1 MKVSDYIAEF
11 IEEQNCRYIFG
22 YIGGA
27 ITHLVDSISKN
38 DKLVFIQV
46 YHEQTA
52 SFAAEGFSRGGESIG
67 VAMATS
73 GPGATNLITG
83 IADAFFD
90 SLPVVFITGQ
100 VNTYEYKYEKPVRQ
114 QGFQETD
121 IISIVKPVTK
131 YAVFVDNK
139 DDIRYE
145 LEKAY
150 FIAKSGRPGPVLI
163 DIPMDIQRAEIN
175 KDELRRYSPENL
187 AETEKDLN
195 LDLIQQYLNESKRP
209 VILSGGGV
217 LSGRAN
223 DSLYTFADKFK
234 IPVVV
239 SLMGKGSFPEDD
251 ELFVGMIGSYGNRC
265 ANIVLSNSDLVF
277 AVGTRLD
284 TRQTGTR
291 LDEFMRKGKII
302 HVDIDDF
309 EVLHNRVKRDYS
321 ISMDSKIF
329 FNSLI
334 KNINADNKKNSEW
347 IEYVHDIKN
356 QYNQKNE
363 IARNIE
369 VKTPYTVMDMLSRYS
384 DDSAAFCVDIGQ
396 NQMFSAQSLV
406 IKKNQNFYTS
416 GGMAPMGYAIPAAI
430 GVSFACNHSRS
441 VIAIAG
447 DGGFHMSTQSLMLL
461 SQYNLPIKVI
471 VLNNKSLGMI
481 VQFQDLYFNHNE
493 AATTRAG
500 GYFVP
505 DIKLMAD
512 SYSLEYVSITDS
524 TVGDTELWKN
534 ILSSNK
540 PMIVEVIIDSK
551 TTVSPKLEVNTPIED
566 LSPKISAEEMKK
578 IMIKDQS

>member
-1 MKVSDYIAEF
+1 MKVSDYIAKF

-38 DKLVFIQV
+38 DKLTFIQV

-52 SFAAEGFSRGGESIG
+52 SFAAEGFSRGCDSIG

-100 VNTYEYKYEKPVRQ
+100 VNTYEYKYNKPIRQ

-131 YAVFVDNK
+131 YAVFVDKKEN
-139 DDIRYE
+139 IRYE

-150 FIAKSGRPGPVLI
+150 SIAKSGRPGPVLI
-163 DIPMDIQRAEIN
+163 DIPMDIQRSEI
-175 KDELRRYSPENL
+175 D
-187 AETEKDLN
+187 AD
-195 LDLIQQYLNESKRP
+195 DLIQYKPEVKIDSAAKPDINIIQKYLNESKRP
-209 VILSGGGV
+209 IILSGGGV
-217 LSGRAN
+217 LSGKAN
-223 DSLYTFADKFK
+223 DSLYSFSKKFG

-251 ELFVGMIGSYGNRC
+251 DLFAGMIGSYGNRC

-291 LDEFMRKGKII
+291 IDEFMRKGKII
-302 HVDIDDF
+302 HVDIDEF
-309 EVLHNRVKRDYS
+309 EILHNRVERDYAV
-321 ISMDSKIF
+321 SMDSKLF
-329 FNSLI
+329 FDSLI
-334 KNINADNKKNSEW
+334 DNINENYNTSSDW
-347 IEYVHDIKN
+347 IEYVHDIKSR
-356 QYNQKNE
+356 YNQKKE
-363 IARNIE
+363 IELNVN
-369 VKTPYTVMDMLSRYS
+369 VKTPYKVMEMLSRYA
-384 DDSAAFCVDIGQ
+384 DDNAAFCVDIGQ
-396 NQMFSAQSLV
+396 NQMFAAQSLV
-406 IKKNQNFYTS
+406 IKKDQNFYTS

-430 GVSFACNHSRS
+430 GISFACNNTRS
-441 VIAIAG
+441 IIAIAG
-447 DGGFHMSTQSLMLL
+447 DGGFHISTQSLMLL
-461 SQYNLPIKVI
+461 SQYNLPVKVV

-493 AATTRAG
+493 AATTKRS

-505 DIKLMAD
+505 DIKLLSA
-512 SYSLEYVSITDS
+512 SYDIEYIAITDS
-524 TVGDTELWKN
+524 TVNDEELWKD
-534 ILSSNK
+534 ILLSKK
-540 PMIVEVIIDSK
+540 PMVIEVIIDSK
-551 TTVSPKLEVNTPIED
+551 TVVSPKLEVNTTLED
-566 LSPKISAEEMKK
+566 LSPKISAEEMGK
-578 IMIKDQS
+578 IMIKDKF

>member
-1 MKVSDYIAEF
+1 MKVSDYIAKF
-11 IEEQNCRYIFG
+11 IEDQNCRYIFG

-38 DKLVFIQV
+38 DKLTFIQV

-52 SFAAEGFSRGGESIG
+52 SFAAEGFSRAGDSVG
-67 VAMATS
+67 VAIATS

-90 SLPVVFITGQ
+90 SIPAVFITGQ
-100 VNTYEYKYEKPVRQ
+100 VNTYEYKYQKPVRQ

-121 IISIVKPVTK
+121 IISIVKPIVK
-131 YAVFVDNK
+131 YAVFVDKKEN
-139 DDIRYE
+139 IRYE

-150 FIAKSGRPGPVLI
+150 SIAKSGRPGPVLI
-163 DIPMDIQRAEIN
+163 DIPMDIQRADIIV
-175 KDELRRYSPENL
+175 DELLRYTPDEDKKI
-187 AETEKDLN
+187 ADE
-195 LDLIQQYLNESKRP
+195 LDLTLIQKYLNESKRP

-223 DSLYTFADKFK
+223 DSLYAFAEKFK

-251 ELFVGMIGSYGNRC
+251 DLFVGMIGSYGNRC

-291 LDEFMRKGKII
+291 LDEFMRKGRII
-302 HVDIDDF
+302 HVDIDSF
-309 EVLHNRVKRDYS
+309 EVMHNRLKRDYAV
-321 ISMDSKIF
+321 SMDSKKF
-329 FNSLI
+329 FDSLTNS
-334 KNINADNKKNSEW
+334 INSNDEKNSDW
-347 IEYVHDIKN
+347 IKYVHDIKS

-369 VKTPYTVMDMLSRYS
+369 VKTPYTVMEMLSRYA

-406 IKKNQNFYTS
+406 IKKDQNFYTS

-430 GVSFACNHSRS
+430 GVSFGCNHSRS
-441 VIAIAG
+441 IIAIAG

-461 SQYNLPIKVI
+461 SQYNLPVKVI

-481 VQFQDLYFNHNE
+481 VQFQDLYFDHNE
-493 AATTRAG
+493 AATTKSG
-500 GYFVP
+500 GYYVP
-505 DIKLMAD
+505 DIKLMTE
-512 SYSLEYVSITDS
+512 SYSLKYISITDS
-524 TVGDTELWKN
+524 TVNDHDLWKE
-534 ILSSNK
+534 ILSSK
-540 PMIVEVIIDSK
+540 GPMVVEVIIDSK

-566 LSPKISAEEMKK
+566 LSPKISADEMKK
-578 IMIKDQS
+578 IMIKDRI